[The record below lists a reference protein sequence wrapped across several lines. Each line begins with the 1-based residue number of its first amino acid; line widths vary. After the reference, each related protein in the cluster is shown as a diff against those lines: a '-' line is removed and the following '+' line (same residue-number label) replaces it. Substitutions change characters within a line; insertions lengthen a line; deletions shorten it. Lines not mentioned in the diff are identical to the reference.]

1 MIRPLL
7 PAGRELSQFLFLLG
21 FLFLG
26 SSLSAQLNVTLS
38 VTNPSCAGFTN
49 GSITA
54 TVDDGDDDDDDDYSY
69 AWSNGANTATIS
81 GIGAGTYS
89 VTVTDNDDG
98 SNGTATAN
106 LTTSSGLSAT
116 ATQTNSCN
124 STDVTLNVAGG
135 DGMYMYSWSN
145 GSTSQNQSNL
155 APGQYC
161 ATVTDGS
168 GCSDVACVTV
178 VAPLEVDVF
187 ATILSCANFCDA
199 SVTAVVS
206 GGTAPYSYLW
216 NTGSTGPVLPNVP
229 LGTYTVTV
237 TDGNGCMV
245 VGSATVTAPD
255 LLDVNVTTTNPD
267 CGSGLTGSATAMGS
281 GGVAP
286 YTYAWSTGATTQMI
300 TGLSTGSYS
309 VTITDQNGCTAT
321 EAFNII
327 SQGNI
332 TVNVTGTDSAD
343 CDDPSGTATVT
354 ATGGTAPYTYLWS
367 EGDTSATLT
376 DLAAGTYGVT
386 VTDANG
392 CQGSGSV
399 TIGGIGGLNIAI
411 DATPAACGQGGG
423 TAGVMILS
431 GTGPF
436 TYMWS
441 NGATTAV
448 ITGLAAGTYSVTVT
462 DANGCTATAST
473 TIDGG
478 SDITVTGM
486 TFDASCANG
495 TDGSIALTVMGGDTP
510 YAYSWSNG
518 TTGTSVLNGLAAGTY
533 TVTVTDNSGCVTSE
547 TFTIGEPSLV
557 TALVSTNSAGCTVA
571 NGSASVTA
579 SGGTG
584 PYTYSFSGGTASG
597 NSVTGLASGNYTVTI
612 TDANNCT
619 STVNFTI
626 DTSDDNINVN
636 VGTTDQF
643 CDTPG
648 SATVTAT
655 GGTAPYTFN
664 FSTGQTGSSGTVS
677 GLSGGVTYSVTV
689 TDSNGCIAVEM
700 FSVGSDGGNIS
711 LNIST
716 TDQLCTTNGSVT
728 VIATGGTAPYTY
740 NFSSGQSGS
749 SNTVSLGAGTYS
761 VTVTD
766 AQGCTSTEFFDI
778 GGGDDGDISVD
789 VTTTNQLCTTAGTA
803 TVTATGGTG
812 PYTYSFSGGVAAGN
826 TVTGLTAGSFSVT
839 VTDANGCTETA
850 DFDIEADGDVLDV
863 TLEVTNPVSSCIF
876 LNAGSITTSV
886 SGGQSPYTY
895 SYTGTS
901 STASFV
907 NGLTAGTYTVTV
919 TDSQGCTGT
928 ATVTID
934 AVNSVGNFVFVDENQ
949 DGIQQASE
957 DGKSGVAVTLSG
969 TDTNGNMVTLTDI
982 SDGLG
987 NYFFDGVPNGTY
999 QICITMPDG
1008 VSITTANAGGNDDL
1022 DSDADPT
1029 TGCTGTFTLSGSDCR
1044 DDIDFGVFSDCD
1056 NFTDPGVIGFDQ
1068 TLCGPGNVPAPL
1080 VEVEPATGGS
1090 GAITYLWLRTT
1101 DSTALNSPAL
1111 WEGIPNTNSTTYS
1124 PGVLFE
1130 TTYFLRCAMRDGCP
1144 FVESNVV
1151 TISVDGDGAAAF
1163 TLPEVAC
1170 VGETYTFTAEDA
1182 GPGAVYTWDFGPFAD
1197 PVSAVGQTVTV
1208 MWPSF
1213 TVASVEL
1220 TVNSPGCTSF
1230 LAQSLNVTDDPVFC
1244 GGGIFNFNIDAA
1256 ATNQGAVEVHWMGRS
1271 MHPSEGNYLV
1281 ERSSDMENWTTLV
1294 SMTETSADGSMETE
1308 YSYLDGEPARG
1319 VSYYRVSMYNGSEMR
1334 GMSNIVEV
1342 GLFLGTDNM
1351 FVHPNPATD
1360 RVFVDILDT
1369 FNADID
1375 AAVITPDGR
1384 VIQTRKIEAGTT
1396 RFEFDLEGLPAGV
1409 YFLRMNYRTIG
1420 VQTYRVLKN

>member
-1 MIRPLL
+1 MIKPLL
-7 PAGRELSQFLFLLG
+7 PAGCRFPQFLFVFGL
-21 FLFLG
+21 LFLG
-26 SSLSAQLNVTLS
+26 STLNAQLS
-38 VTNPSCAGFTN
+38 VNLTTTNPSCNGFTN

-54 TVDDGDDDDDDDYSY
+54 SVDNGDDDDDYSY
-69 AWSNGANTATIS
+69 AWSNGATSATIQ

-98 SNGTATAN
+98 ASGTASAT
-106 LTTSSGLSAT
+106 LTTSSGINAT
-116 ATQTNSCN
+116 ASQTDACS
-124 STDVTLNVAGG
+124 STNVGLTVSGG

-145 GSTSQNQSNL
+145 GATTQNLTNP

-199 SVTAVVS
+199 SVTALVS
-206 GGTAPYSYLW
+206 GGTAPYTYLW

-237 TDGNGCMV
+237 TDGNGCTT

-255 LLDVNVTTTNPD
+255 LLEANVTTTNPD
-267 CGSGLTGSATAMGS
+267 CGTGLTGSATVMGS

-327 SQGNI
+327 SQGDI
-332 TVNVTGTDSAD
+332 TVSVTGTDSAN
-343 CDDPSGTATVT
+343 CDDPSGTATAS
-354 ATGGTAPYTYLWS
+354 ATGGTGPYMYMWS
-367 EGDTSATLT
+367 NGATSASLT
-376 DLAAGTYGVT
+376 NLAAGTYGVT

-436 TYMWS
+436 TYAWS
-441 NGATTAV
+441 NGMTTAV
-448 ITGLAAGTYSVTVT
+448 ITGLSAGTYSVTVT

-495 TDGSIALTVMGGDTP
+495 DDGSIALTVMGGDTP
-510 YAYSWSNG
+510 YSYSWSNG

-571 NGSASVTA
+571 NGSASVNA

-584 PYTYSFSGGTASG
+584 PYTFAFSGGTASG
-597 NSVTGLASGNYTVTI
+597 NSVSGLASGNYTVTI
-612 TDANNCT
+612 TDANNCS

-636 VGTTDQF
+636 VSTTSQQ

-648 SATVTAT
+648 SAVVTAN

-664 FSTGQTGSSGTVS
+664 FSTGQSGSSGSVS

-711 LNIST
+711 LAIST
-716 TDQLCTTNGSVT
+716 TDQLCTTDGSVT
-728 VIATGGTAPYTY
+728 VTASGGTAPYTY
-740 NFSSGQSGS
+740 SFSNGQSGA
-749 SNTVSLGAGTYS
+749 SNSATLAAGSYN

-766 AQGCTSTEFFDI
+766 AQGCTAVEFFDI
-778 GGGDDGDISVD
+778 AGDDGDISIT
-789 VTTTNQLCTTAGTA
+789 VTTTDQLCTEAGTA
-803 TVTATGGTG
+803 TVTASGGSG
-812 PYTYSFSGGVAAGN
+812 PYTYAFSGGVAAGN
-826 TVTGLTAGSFSVT
+826 TATGLVAGSYTVT

-850 DFDIEADGDVLDV
+850 DFDVDSDGAVLDV
-863 TLEVTNPVSSCIF
+863 TLEVTNPVTSCLF
-876 LNAGSITTSV
+876 LNAGSITTTV
-886 SGGQSPYTY
+886 SGGQAPYTY

-919 TDSQGCTGT
+919 TDAQGCSGT

-934 AVNSVGNFVFVDENQ
+934 AVNSISNFVFIDENQ

-957 DGKSGVAVTLSG
+957 GGKSGVTVTLTG
-969 TDTNGNMVTLTDI
+969 TDTNGGSITMSMM

-987 NYFFDGVPNGTY
+987 NTFFDGLPNGTY
-999 QICITMPDG
+999 EICISAPSG
-1008 VSITTANAGGNDDL
+1008 VSITTANAGGDDSV
-1022 DSDADPT
+1022 DSDANQT
-1029 TGCTGTFTLSGSDCR
+1029 TGCTGTFTLNGSDCR

-1056 NFTDPGVIGFDQ
+1056 NFTNPGEIGFDQ

-1080 VEVEPATGGS
+1080 VQVEPATGGS

-1111 WEGIPNTNSTTYS
+1111 WEGIPNSNSISYS

-1151 TISVDGDGAAAF
+1151 TISVDGAGAAAF

-1170 VGETYTFTAEDA
+1170 VGETYTFTAQDA
-1182 GPGAVYTWDFGPFAD
+1182 GAGAVYTWDFGPFAS
-1197 PVSAVGQTVTV
+1197 PNTATGQSVQV

-1230 LAQSLNVTDDPVFC
+1230 LAQSLSVTDDPVFC
-1244 GGGIFNFNIDAA
+1244 GGGIFNFNIDAS

-1271 MHPSEGNYLV
+1271 MHPSEGSYLV

-1294 SMTETSADGSMETE
+1294 SMTEQSADGSMETS
-1308 YSYLDGEPARG
+1308 YSYLDSEPARG
-1319 VSYYRVSMYNGSEMR
+1319 VSYYRVSMYAGSEMR
-1334 GMSNIVEV
+1334 GMSNIAEI
-1342 GLFLGTDNM
+1342 GNFLGTDNM
-1351 FVHPNPATD
+1351 FVHPNPVTD

-1375 AAVITPDGR
+1375 AAVIAPDGR
-1384 VIQTRKIEAGTT
+1384 VIQTRKIEAGST
-1396 RFEFDLEGLPAGV
+1396 RFEFDLDGLPAGV

-1420 VQTYRVLKN
+1420 VQTYRVIKN